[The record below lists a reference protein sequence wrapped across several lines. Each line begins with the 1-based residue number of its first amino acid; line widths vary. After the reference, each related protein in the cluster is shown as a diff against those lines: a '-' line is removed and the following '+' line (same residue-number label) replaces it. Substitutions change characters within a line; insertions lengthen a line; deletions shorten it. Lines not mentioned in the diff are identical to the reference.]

1 LILAGVLF
9 PQCALAF
16 IALNLNS
23 APTNTTPPQ
32 VARINLVTYPID
44 ANHSVVYKPNVE
56 SPKPTGH
63 EDGVSG
69 ISGPLGHSTAHHSI
83 RATTA
88 VSLEALRQRLSSW
101 NSPLEDQASL
111 LLRSPYWSTILGIC
125 AIEEYHCSV
134 LPGGNNW
141 NLWGIGGAG
150 GLQFYAT
157 PEEGI
162 AAINDWLAAHEATY
176 PTIES
181 LNGYYVVPASANW
194 QSVVISVKSELE
206 SLP

>member
-23 APTNTTPPQ
+23 APANTTPPQ
-32 VARINLVTYPID
+32 VARINLITYPID
-44 ANHSVVYKPNVE
+44 VNHSVIYKPQVAAAPPAVND
-56 SPKPTGH
+56 SGS
-63 EDGVSG
+63 DG
-69 ISGPLGHSTAHHSI
+69 LSI
-83 RATTA
+83 RATSVIST
-88 VSLEALRQRLSSW
+88 EALRQRLSSW
-101 NSPLEDQASL
+101 NSPLEDYASV
-111 LLRSPYWSTILGIC
+111 LLRSPYWSTILAIC
-125 AIEEYHCSV
+125 VIEQYHCSV

-162 AAINDWLAAHEATY
+162 AAINDWLAAHEAAH

-194 QSVVISVKSELE
+194 QSVVIGVKSELE
-206 SLP
+206 SLHWPPDD